1 MNIQF
6 FNDISSLEELKK
18 QYKKLAFKNHP
29 DRGGNTE
36 TMQKINSEYDFLLKK
51 IINNASN
58 DDYSESKTWTS
69 KEAHTEAEQR
79 MKDALDKI
87 INLEGLEIEIIGT
100 WLWVSGDTKT
110 HKEALKEAG
119 LKWNGKLE
127 KWLFVGSKSN
137 GRGTMAMDQIRE
149 KHGSQVVKTK
159 PVKKAI
165 EKK

>member
-6 FNDISSLEELKK
+6 FNNVASLEELKK
-18 QYKKLAFKNHP
+18 QYKKLAFKHHP
-29 DRGGNTE
+29 DRGGETE
-36 TMQKINSEYDFLLKK
+36 VMQKINSEYDFLLKQ
-51 IINNASN
+51 IIANASS
-58 DDYSESKTWTS
+58 DDYSDSKTWKS

-87 INLEGLEIEIIGT
+87 INLDGLVIEIIGT
-100 WLWVSGDTKT
+100 WLWVSGETKQ
-110 HKEALKEAG
+110 HKAALKDAG

-137 GRGTMAMDQIRE
+137 GRGNMAIEEIRE
-149 KHGSQVVKTK
+149 KHGSEFVKTK